1 MNKKNN
7 ISNWVLVSLSLIIIT
22 IILWN
27 TFLFFQKFKTEERAK
42 MEIWSLAQ
50 IELTKSLEDDNIS
63 NLTLEVLRNNSTTP
77 MIKVNKN
84 GEIEFN
90 NINNLNSKDSIKISK
105 LIRKFKS
112 ENKPIKISYN
122 NEVIETLYYGNSDVI
137 NKLKYY
143 PLALILIILL
153 FISLIYFYYK
163 SSKSASLNMLWTG
176 MAKET
181 AHQIGTPLTSLMGW
195 VEILKNKNIDP
206 NYITEI
212 NKDIDRLNIISERFN
227 KIGSKPVLKKYNL
240 SSLTKESLDYLQT
253 RLSNKVKIEFKSK
266 DTNLDCLINEQ
277 LYSWTI
283 ENIIKNSVD
292 AIKGDGNIIV
302 SIVEQKTN
310 LEISITD
317 NGSGINKNEFK
328 KIFNPGYTS
337 KKRGWGLGLSL
348 SKRIIEDYHNGKIFV
363 KYSEKNVKTIIQI
376 ELNKV

>member
-1 MNKKNN
+1 MNKTKN
-7 ISNWVLVSLSLIIIT
+7 ISNWVLVFLSLITIS

-27 TFLFFQKFKTEERAK
+27 TFLFFQKFKIEERSK

-50 IELTKSLEDDNIS
+50 TELTKSLENDNIS
-63 NLTLEVLRNNSTTP
+63 NLTLEVLKNNSTTP

-84 GEIEFN
+84 GEIEYN
-90 NINNLNSKDSIKISK
+90 NIDNLDVKDSIKINK

-112 ENKPIKISYN
+112 ENSPIKIYYN
-122 NEVIETLYYGNSDVI
+122 NKVIETLYYGNSDVI

-143 PLALILIILL
+143 PLALILVILL

-163 SSKSASLNMLWTG
+163 SSKVASLNMLWTG

-195 VEILKNKNIDP
+195 VEILKSKDIDS
-206 NYITEI
+206 NYINEI
-212 NKDIDRLNIISERFN
+212 EKDIDRLNIISERFN
-227 KIGSKPVLKKYNL
+227 KIGSKPILKITNL
-240 SSLTKESLDYLQT
+240 TSLTQISLDYLKT
-253 RLSNKVKIEFKSK
+253 RISNSVKIEFNSSN
-266 DTNLDCLINEQ
+266 TELYCLMNEQ

-283 ENIIKNSVD
+283 ENIIKNSID
-292 AIKGDGNIIV
+292 AIKGDGDILIDITEKK
-302 SIVEQKTN
+302 SILK
-310 LEISITD
+310 ITIND
-317 NGSGINKNEFK
+317 NGSGINKSDFK

-363 KYSEKNVKTIIQI
+363 KSSEKNVKTVIQI
-376 ELNKV
+376 EFDKA

>member
-90 NINNLNSKDSIKISK
+90 NINNLNPKDSIKIGK
-105 LIRKFKS
+105 LIRKFKN
-112 ENKPIKISYN
+112 ENKPIEISYDN
-122 NEVIETLYYGNSDVI
+122 KIIETLYYGNSDVI

-163 SSKSASLNMLWTG
+163 SSKSATLNMLWTG

-253 RLSNKVKIEFKSK
+253 RLSSKVKIEFKST
-266 DTNLDCLINEQ
+266 DTNLNCLINEQ

-302 SIVEQKTN
+302 SIVEQKTT
-310 LEISITD
+310 LEVSVTD
-317 NGSGINKNEFK
+317 NGSGINKNKFK

-376 ELNKV
+376 ELNKI

>member
-50 IELTKSLEDDNIS
+50 IELTKSFEDDNIS

-90 NINNLNSKDSIKISK
+90 NINNLNSKDSIKIGK

-302 SIVEQKTN
+302 SIVEQKTT
-310 LEISITD
+310 LEVSITD

>member
-1 MNKKNN
+1 
-7 ISNWVLVSLSLIIIT
+7 
-22 IILWN
+22 
-27 TFLFFQKFKTEERAK
+27 LFFQKFKTEERAK

-50 IELTKSLEDDNIS
+50 IELTKSFEDDNIS

-90 NINNLNSKDSIKISK
+90 NINNLNSKDSIKIGK

-163 SSKSASLNMLWTG
+163 SSKSATLNMLWTG

-302 SIVEQKTN
+302 SIVEQKTT
-310 LEISITD
+310 LEVSITD

>member
-1 MNKKNN
+1 MNKTKN
-7 ISNWVLVSLSLIIIT
+7 ISNWVLVFFSLITIS

-27 TFLFFQKFKTEERAK
+27 TFLFFQKFKIEERSK

-50 IELTKSLEDDNIS
+50 TELTKSLENDNIS
-63 NLTLEVLRNNSTTP
+63 NLTLEVLKNNSTTP

-84 GEIEFN
+84 GEIEYN
-90 NINNLNSKDSIKISK
+90 NIDDLNVKDSIKINK

-112 ENKPIKISYN
+112 ENSPIKIYYN
-122 NEVIETLYYGNSDVI
+122 NKVIETLYYGNSDVI

-163 SSKSASLNMLWTG
+163 SSKVASLNMLWTG

-195 VEILKNKNIDP
+195 VEILKSKNIDSS
-206 NYITEI
+206 YINEI
-212 NKDIDRLNIISERFN
+212 EKDIDRLNIISERFN
-227 KIGSKPVLKKYNL
+227 KIGSKPILKITNL
-240 SSLTKESLDYLQT
+240 ISLTQISLDYLKT
-253 RLSNKVKIEFKSK
+253 RISKRVKIEFTSSN
-266 DTNLDCLINEQ
+266 TELYCLLNEQ

-292 AIKGDGNIIV
+292 AIKGDGDILIKITEKK
-302 SIVEQKTN
+302 SILK
-310 LEISITD
+310 ITIND
-317 NGSGINKNEFK
+317 NGSGINKSDFK

-363 KYSEKNVKTIIQI
+363 KSSEKNVETIIQI
-376 ELNKV
+376 EFDKA

>member
-90 NINNLNSKDSIKISK
+90 NINNLNPKDSIKIGK

-112 ENKPIKISYN
+112 ENKPIEISYDN
-122 NEVIETLYYGNSDVI
+122 KIIETLYYGNSDVI

-163 SSKSASLNMLWTG
+163 SSKSATLNMLWTG

-206 NYITEI
+206 KYITEI

-240 SSLTKESLDYLQT
+240 SNLTKESLDYLQI
-253 RLSNKVKIEFKSK
+253 RLSSKVKIEFKSTN
-266 DTNLDCLINEQ
+266 TNLNCLINKQ

-302 SIVEQKTN
+302 SIVEQKTS
-310 LEISITD
+310 LEVSVTD
-317 NGSGINKNEFK
+317 NGSGINKNAFK

-376 ELNKV
+376 ELNKL

>member
-1 MNKKNN
+1 LNKKNN
-7 ISNWVLVSLSLIIIT
+7 ISNWVLVSLSLVIIT

-90 NINNLNSKDSIKISK
+90 NINNLNPKDSIKIGK

-112 ENKPIKISYN
+112 ENKPIEISYDN
-122 NEVIETLYYGNSDVI
+122 KIIETLYYGNSDVI

-163 SSKSASLNMLWTG
+163 SSKSATLNMLWTG

-253 RLSNKVKIEFKSK
+253 RLSSKVKIEFKST
-266 DTNLDCLINEQ
+266 DTNLNCLINEQ

-302 SIVEQKTN
+302 SIVEQKTT
-310 LEISITD
+310 LEVSVTD

-376 ELNKV
+376 ELNKI

>member
-1 MNKKNN
+1 LNKKNN

-302 SIVEQKTN
+302 SIVEQKTT
-310 LEISITD
+310 LEVSITD

>member
-27 TFLFFQKFKTEERAK
+27 TFLFFQKFKTEEREK

-63 NLTLEVLRNNSTTP
+63 NLTLEVLRKNSTTP

-302 SIVEQKTN
+302 SIVEQKTT
-310 LEISITD
+310 LELSITD

>member
-50 IELTKSLEDDNIS
+50 IELTKSFEDDNIS

-90 NINNLNSKDSIKISK
+90 NINNLNSKDSIKIIK

-302 SIVEQKTN
+302 SIVEQKTT
-310 LEISITD
+310 LEVSITD

>member
-50 IELTKSLEDDNIS
+50 IELTKSFEDDNIS

-163 SSKSASLNMLWTG
+163 SSKSATLNMLWTG

-302 SIVEQKTN
+302 SIVEQKTT
-310 LEISITD
+310 LEVSITD

>member
-90 NINNLNSKDSIKISK
+90 NINNLNPKDSIKISK

-112 ENKPIKISYN
+112 ENKPIKISFD

-302 SIVEQKTN
+302 SIVEQKTT
-310 LEISITD
+310 LEVSITD

>member
-1 MNKKNN
+1 LNKKNN

-90 NINNLNSKDSIKISK
+90 NINNLNPKDSIKIGK

-112 ENKPIKISYN
+112 ENKPIEISYDN
-122 NEVIETLYYGNSDVI
+122 KIIETLYYGNSDVI

-163 SSKSASLNMLWTG
+163 SSKSATLNMLWTG

-253 RLSNKVKIEFKSK
+253 RLSSKVKIEFKST
-266 DTNLDCLINEQ
+266 DTNLNCLINEQ

-302 SIVEQKTN
+302 SIVEQKTT
-310 LEISITD
+310 LEVSVTD

-376 ELNKV
+376 ELNKI

>member
-42 MEIWSLAQ
+42 MKIWSLAQ

-90 NINNLNSKDSIKISK
+90 NINNLNPKDSIKIGK

-112 ENKPIKISYN
+112 ENKPIEISYDN
-122 NEVIETLYYGNSDVI
+122 KIIETLYYGNSDVI

-163 SSKSASLNMLWTG
+163 SSKSATLNMLWTG

-253 RLSNKVKIEFKSK
+253 RLSSKVKIEFKST
-266 DTNLDCLINEQ
+266 DTNLNCLINEQ

-302 SIVEQKTN
+302 SIVEQKTT
-310 LEISITD
+310 LEVSVTD

-376 ELNKV
+376 ELNKI

>member
-90 NINNLNSKDSIKISK
+90 NINNLNPKDSIKIGK

-112 ENKPIKISYN
+112 ENKPIEISYDN
-122 NEVIETLYYGNSDVI
+122 KIIETLYYGNSDVI

-163 SSKSASLNMLWTG
+163 SSKSATLNMLWTG

-253 RLSNKVKIEFKSK
+253 RLSSKVKIEFKST
-266 DTNLDCLINEQ
+266 DTNLNCLINEQ

-302 SIVEQKTN
+302 SIVEQKTT
-310 LEISITD
+310 LEVSVTD

-376 ELNKV
+376 ELNKI

>member
-90 NINNLNSKDSIKISK
+90 NINNLNPKDSIKIGK

-112 ENKPIKISYN
+112 ENKPIEISYDN
-122 NEVIETLYYGNSDVI
+122 KIIETLYYGNSDVI

-163 SSKSASLNMLWTG
+163 SSKSATLNMLWTG

-253 RLSNKVKIEFKSK
+253 RLSSKVKIEFKST
-266 DTNLDCLINEQ
+266 DTNLNCLINEQ

-302 SIVEQKTN
+302 SIVEQKTT

-376 ELNKV
+376 ELNKL

>member
-7 ISNWVLVSLSLIIIT
+7 ISNWVLVSLSLVIIT

-90 NINNLNSKDSIKISK
+90 NINNLNPKDSIKIGK

-112 ENKPIKISYN
+112 ENKPIEISYDN
-122 NEVIETLYYGNSDVI
+122 KIIETLYYGNSDVI

-163 SSKSASLNMLWTG
+163 SSKSATLNMLWTG

-253 RLSNKVKIEFKSK
+253 RLSSKVKIEFKST
-266 DTNLDCLINEQ
+266 DTNLNCLINEQ

-302 SIVEQKTN
+302 SIVEQKTT
-310 LEISITD
+310 LEVSVTD

-376 ELNKV
+376 ELNKI

>member
-7 ISNWVLVSLSLIIIT
+7 ISNWVLVSLSLVIIT

-90 NINNLNSKDSIKISK
+90 NINNLNPKDSIKIGK
-105 LIRKFKS
+105 LIRKFKN
-112 ENKPIKISYN
+112 ENKPIEISYDN
-122 NEVIETLYYGNSDVI
+122 KIIETLYYGNSDVI

-163 SSKSASLNMLWTG
+163 SSKSATLNMLWTG

-253 RLSNKVKIEFKSK
+253 RLSSKVKIEFKST
-266 DTNLDCLINEQ
+266 DTNLNCLINEQ

-302 SIVEQKTN
+302 SIVEQKTT
-310 LEISITD
+310 LEVSVTD

-376 ELNKV
+376 ELNKI

>member
-90 NINNLNSKDSIKISK
+90 NINNLNPKDSIKIGK

-112 ENKPIKISYN
+112 ENKPIEISYDN
-122 NEVIETLYYGNSDVI
+122 KIIETLYYGNSDVI

-163 SSKSASLNMLWTG
+163 SSKSATLNMLWTG

-240 SSLTKESLDYLQT
+240 ISLTKESLDYLQI
-253 RLSNKVKIEFKSK
+253 RLSSKVKIEFKST
-266 DTNLDCLINEQ
+266 DTNLNCLINEQ

-302 SIVEQKTN
+302 SIVEQKTT
-310 LEISITD
+310 LEVSVTD

-376 ELNKV
+376 ELNKI

>member
-1 MNKKNN
+1 LNKKNN

-50 IELTKSLEDDNIS
+50 IELTKSFEDDNIS

-90 NINNLNSKDSIKISK
+90 NINNLNSKDSIKIGK

-302 SIVEQKTN
+302 SIVEQKTT
-310 LEISITD
+310 LEVSITD

>member
-7 ISNWVLVSLSLIIIT
+7 ISNWVLVSLSLVIIT

-90 NINNLNSKDSIKISK
+90 NINNLNPKDSIKIGK

-112 ENKPIKISYN
+112 ENKPIEISYDN
-122 NEVIETLYYGNSDVI
+122 KIIETLYYGNSDVI

-163 SSKSASLNMLWTG
+163 SSKSATLNMLWTG

-240 SSLTKESLDYLQT
+240 SSLTKESLNYLQT
-253 RLSNKVKIEFKSK
+253 RLSSKVKIEFKST
-266 DTNLDCLINEQ
+266 DTNLNCLINEQ

-302 SIVEQKTN
+302 SIVEQKTT
-310 LEISITD
+310 LEVSVTD

-376 ELNKV
+376 ELNKI

>member
-90 NINNLNSKDSIKISK
+90 NINNLNPKDSIKIGK

-112 ENKPIKISYN
+112 ENKPIEISYDN
-122 NEVIETLYYGNSDVI
+122 KIIETLYYGNSDVI

-163 SSKSASLNMLWTG
+163 SSKSATLNMLWTG

-206 NYITEI
+206 KYITEI

-240 SSLTKESLDYLQT
+240 SNLTKESLDYLQI
-253 RLSNKVKIEFKSK
+253 RLSSKVKIEFKST
-266 DTNLDCLINEQ
+266 DTNLNCLINKQ

-283 ENIIKNSVD
+283 ENIIKNSID
-292 AIKGDGNIIV
+292 AIKGDGDIIV
-302 SIVEQKTN
+302 QLTEQKKI
-310 LEISITD
+310 LELTITD
-317 NGSGINKNEFK
+317 NGTGIKKSQFK

-363 KYSEKNVKTIIQI
+363 KHSELNVRTIIQI
-376 ELNKV
+376 EFDKE

>member
-1 MNKKNN
+1 MNKTKN
-7 ISNWVLVSLSLIIIT
+7 ISNWVLVFFSLITIS

-27 TFLFFQKFKTEERAK
+27 TFLFFQKFKVEERSK

-50 IELTKSLEDDNIS
+50 TELTKSLENDNIS
-63 NLTLEVLRNNSTTP
+63 NLTLEVLKNNSTTP

-84 GEIEFN
+84 GEIEYN
-90 NINNLNSKDSIKISK
+90 NIEDLNVKDSIKINK

-112 ENKPIKISYN
+112 ENSPIKIYYN
-122 NEVIETLYYGNSDVI
+122 NKVIETLYYGNSDVI

-163 SSKSASLNMLWTG
+163 SSKVASLNMLWTG

-195 VEILKNKNIDP
+195 VEILKSKNIDSS
-206 NYITEI
+206 YINEI
-212 NKDIDRLNIISERFN
+212 EKDIDRLNIISERFN
-227 KIGSKPVLKKYNL
+227 KIGSKPILKITNL
-240 SSLTKESLDYLQT
+240 TSLTQISLDYLKT
-253 RLSNKVKIEFKSK
+253 RISKRVKIEFTSSN
-266 DTNLDCLINEQ
+266 TELYCLLNEQ

-292 AIKGDGNIIV
+292 AIKGDGDILIKITEKK
-302 SIVEQKTN
+302 SILK
-310 LEISITD
+310 ITIND
-317 NGSGINKNEFK
+317 NGSGINKNDFK

-363 KYSEKNVKTIIQI
+363 KSSEKNVETIIQI
-376 ELNKV
+376 EFDKA

>member
-27 TFLFFQKFKTEERAK
+27 TFLFFQKFKTEEREK

-90 NINNLNSKDSIKISK
+90 NINNLNSKDSIKIGK

-302 SIVEQKTN
+302 SIVEQKTT
-310 LEISITD
+310 LEVSITD
-317 NGSGINKNEFK
+317 NGSGINKNKFK

>member
-50 IELTKSLEDDNIS
+50 IELTKSFEDDNIS

-302 SIVEQKTN
+302 SIVEQKTT
-310 LEISITD
+310 LEVSITD

>member
-27 TFLFFQKFKTEERAK
+27 TFLFFQKFKTEEREK

-90 NINNLNSKDSIKISK
+90 NINNLNSKDSIKIGK

-163 SSKSASLNMLWTG
+163 SSKSATLNMLWTG

-212 NKDIDRLNIISERFN
+212 NKDIDRLNTISERFN

-302 SIVEQKTN
+302 SIVEQKTT
-310 LEISITD
+310 LELSITD